1 MDEKRKIRALFFD
14 VDGTLVSF
22 RTHRVPGSAR
32 AALEE
37 AHRRGVR
44 IFIATGRAVG
54 DLAVLEEIPYDGV
67 AGLNGADCRLR
78 DGTVVAR
85 HPISRADF
93 ERVLALGAEMDFP
106 VGLEFDDGIFV
117 DRVTPAV
124 EELAQLVAH
133 PVPASADLRALF
145 AQRGCCQMCFYCD
158 PETERRAMDRL
169 PSLAASRWC
178 PHLADINV
186 RGVDK
191 ATGLAAFAGRL
202 GFRTD
207 EVMAFGDGGN
217 DTAMLRAAG
226 IGVAMGDA
234 GPEVRAAAD
243 HTTAPVDADGIVL
256 ALRRFGVL

>member
-1 MDEKRKIRALFFD
+1 
-14 VDGTLVSF
+14 
-22 RTHRVPGSAR
+22 
-32 AALEE
+32 
-37 AHRRGVR
+37 
-44 IFIATGRAVG
+44 
-54 DLAVLEEIPYDGV
+54 
-67 AGLNGADCRLR
+67 
-78 DGTVVAR
+78 
-85 HPISRADF
+85 
-93 ERVLALGAEMDFP
+93 
-106 VGLEFDDGIFV
+106 
-117 DRVTPAV
+117 
-124 EELAQLVAH
+124 
-133 PVPASADLRALF
+133 
-145 AQRGCCQMCFYCD
+145 
-158 PETERRAMDRL
+158 MDRL

-226 IGVAMGDA
+226 IGVVMGDA

-256 ALRRFGVL
+256 ALRCFGVL